1 MLKKKKKKFRFK
13 EEDFKVE
20 QSLPSYLIFPMQTEM
35 SCQKAFTRD
44 LKHKKQEKKPH
55 GQSGICPGKSERFMC
70 IAAYVETS
78 PSSLFKLPPSASQH
92 NRTSHS

>member
-1 MLKKKKKKFRFK
+1 MLKKKKKKKFRFK

-44 LKHKKQEKKPH
+44 LKHKKQKKKTEKNLTD
-55 GQSGICPGKSERFMC
+55 R
-70 IAAYVETS
+70 VEFVQENLKGLCA
-78 PSSLFKLPPSASQH
+78 SLH
-92 NRTSHS
+92 M